1 MLTVLTPKL
10 YLVTHSGCARLFSR
24 ISYLTPPH
32 PLPKTLR
39 CKFPSY
45 IPGNRVSERRC
56 DLLRATEHIELG
68 RLWFDEVSVQVQ
80 VPEMEYC
87 PIIQRSWYLLSSYC
101 LLAPCGAW
109 RMWIRQT
116 HSMGSLSCVH
126 SLWRLRAVSVCPQC
140 PAQSLA
146 RSMTSVNVGWIHEHT
161 AAVSATGTQRCCC
174 SVAKLCPTLCNPMDC
189 NTPSFLVLYYLL
201 EFGSDSCPLSWWCH
215 PTISSSAAPFSS
227 CPQPF
232 PASGSFPVS
241 QLIPSGGQSIGASA
255 SVLPIH
261 IYLVLISFRI
271 DCFDLLAVWGTLKS
285 LL

>member
-32 PLPKTLR
+32 PLPKTLL

-45 IPGNRVSERRC
+45 IPGNWVSERRC

-87 PIIQRSWYLLSSYC
+87 PVIQRSWYLLSSYC

-126 SLWRLRAVSVCPQC
+126 SLWKLRAVSVCPQC

-161 AAVSATGTQRCCC
+161 AAVSTTGT
-174 SVAKLCPTLCNPMDC
+174 
-189 NTPSFLVLYYLL
+189 
-201 EFGSDSCPLSWWCH
+201 
-215 PTISSSAAPFSS
+215 
-227 CPQPF
+227 
-232 PASGSFPVS
+232 
-241 QLIPSGGQSIGASA
+241 
-255 SVLPIH
+255 
-261 IYLVLISFRI
+261 
-271 DCFDLLAVWGTLKS
+271 
-285 LL
+285 